1 MTASP
6 FEQFEYRPPISSDD
20 VAEQKLSAHEL
31 GIEHKVRPTEYTY
44 VPATAYH
51 LFPPSA
57 RLLLAL
63 LFARRVF
70 GEDEPGGWIKLGQG
84 LTRRFS
90 LTNRDVRRRAVAAL
104 EKDGIVA
111 VQRRRGKCTLLNL
124 SEKT

>member
-1 MTASP
+1 MSP
-6 FEQFEYRPPISSDD
+6 FEQFESQPEISNDD
-20 VAEQKLSAHEL
+20 IAEQKLSAHEL
-31 GIEHKVRPTEYTY
+31 GVVDKARPTEYTH